1 VIETVYRYRAL
12 YVDSSTNFAYTKS
25 KHQLYETF
33 SHSTL
38 YDATSIICCVLSGH
52 INLLKIR

>member
-1 VIETVYRYRAL
+1 METVYRYRAL
-12 YVDSSTNFAYTKS
+12 YADSSTNFACTIS
-25 KHQLYETF
+25 KHQLYQTF

-38 YDATSIICCVLSGH
+38 YAATSIICYVLSGH